1 MISSKRLLE
10 KIDKGKLGL
19 NSGLPHGF
27 ERLTEFIPNIQQST
41 YYVVG
46 GELGSGKSALTNNMF
61 VYNPID
67 WYIANMHNTDVKLK
81 IKYYSFEIPKDD
93 MGLKALARKIY
104 LEYDVLLDINYILSR
119 GKNRISQEHYDLV
132 IKNLD
137 YIDKVNSIVDIQ
149 DLPKNPTGIW
159 FDMLE
164 HAVNNGTGIKRTVD
178 EYRNKNYEFEGEY
191 IPNDPN
197 LYTLIVVDHVGLAK
211 KEREFNKKEVID
223 KLSEYMIIL
232 RNKCGFSPVI
242 VQQLN
247 RSMSSTDRFK
257 LDRVEPQLSDFKE
270 SGCTQEDANV
280 VLTLF
285 SPQRYEME
293 KHRNYNVSMLKNR
306 YRSLSILKNR
316 DGDAD
321 KTIGL
326 KFIGEIGYFEELP
339 RADEMA
345 THTYESISAIK
356 KSYVEQK

>member
-1 MISSKRLLE
+1 MISSRRLLDRIE
-10 KIDKGKLGL
+10 KGKLGL
-19 NSGLPHGF
+19 NKGLPHGF
-27 ERLTEFIPNIQQST
+27 DRLTEFIPNTQQST

-67 WYIANMHNTDVKLK
+67 WYIANKHNTDIKLS

-104 LEYDVLLDINYILSR
+104 LEYGVLLDINYILSR
-119 GKNRISQEHYDLV
+119 GKYRVSDEHYRLV
-132 IKNLD
+132 RDNLS
-137 YIDKVNSIVDIQ
+137 YIDEVNSIVDIQ

-159 FDMLE
+159 YDMLG
-164 HAVNNGTGIKRTVD
+164 HAMKNGKGLK
-178 EYRNKNYEFEGEY
+178 ENKDQYGNKTYEFENEY

-197 LYTLIVVDHVGLAK
+197 LYTLIIVDHVGLAK

-232 RNKCGFSPVI
+232 RNKCGFSPVV

-247 RSMSSTDRFK
+247 RSISSSDRFK

-280 VLTLF
+280 VLALF
-285 SPQRYEME
+285 SPQRYELE
-293 KHRNYNVSMLKNR
+293 KYRNYDVRRLKNR
-306 YRSLSILKNR
+306 FRSLSILKNR

-321 KTIGL
+321 KVLGL
-326 KFIGEIGYFEELP
+326 KFIGEVGYFEELP
-339 RADEMA
+339 KADDMTENV
-345 THTYESISAIK
+345 YGSITGIK
-356 KSYVEQK
+356 KSYTE